1 MRVTGGQGV
10 TLLLAGL
17 LTLPAVLAGSPLMDS
32 HLSTTGPLA
41 AQGATTAAFNPLAL
55 LAGNTSQTYAVAFL
69 PRANVCYHFHRW
81 VSVNVTGDPARSAVT
96 KQDPCSER
104 TNVRAV
110 VAQNESGWMA
120 FVPASGASVSF
131 TGEGAK
137 LEPKLLTRMASP
149 GPGEGGSVT
158 DWEGPKDP
166 AFIKTVAGP
175 HLIGTLGYGR
185 AMIEGGGLLKVKGST
200 VLLESDQGAEQMPTG
215 DTTTQTPTV
224 QELDRR
230 WVTLEYDAGTVT
242 LDNAS
247 GVQIAAT
254 APPTLAVAGS
264 LDFSPLAGWV
274 NTTGLTYS
282 ATGSP
287 ATMNGTLRATL
298 TPTTTQTGDAVA
310 RVDLTGSLDQT
321 TLKGTARAPFRAE
334 VAGPSWAAV
343 LGIALAAVVCV
354 GAATYAR
361 RHRRTRTARP
371 SLAVELEAPSSRRER
386 AEAAAMK
393 AEEAERMA
401 SSAHPDHV
409 RSLRETALAFWND
422 AIQAD
427 DSNREHWEAYGLA
440 LARLDHHREALAAY
454 ARAMPSPQGTAEAHA
469 ALSYLLLG
477 DFDAAEGAIVAALE
491 APDLLWDIPV
501 DVATGR
507 GFEPIRDRPRVRAAL
522 DRAKPSGQR
531 DG

>member
-1 MRVTGGQGV
+1 
-10 TLLLAGL
+10 
-17 LTLPAVLAGSPLMDS
+17 MDS